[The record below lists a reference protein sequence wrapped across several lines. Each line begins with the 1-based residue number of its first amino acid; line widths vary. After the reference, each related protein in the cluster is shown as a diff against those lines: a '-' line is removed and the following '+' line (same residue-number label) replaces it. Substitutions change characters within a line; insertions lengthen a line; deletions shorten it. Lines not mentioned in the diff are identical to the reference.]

1 MIFWRSSTSE
11 TMNMFTLTHALL
23 LFCSMVSHNDALSF
37 VSRTNLKSNVSYT
50 RIKSPISNRGMSMS
64 LMVPSLSFENIDS
77 MVSQTM
83 RIQNQNIQAEIFGD
97 LAHATLDGAT
107 LLSLSPVILRLFIFV
122 GRIFAIL
129 ADYLPDH
136 AMTPDETIFQLLML
150 ILSGRSLYNDTVTL
164 VTSYTKSTSFKDR
177 KIYLIAF
184 LPVGFSWM
192 QYKLLISN
200 ALEWVELSPGK
211 CVLEENDSLLLVY
224 RGDVH
229 QDIDGINIQ
238 QYGICNQI
246 NVLDIVGDLFL
257 AKELIDSKFNK
268 KRRIKNVKPTTIDN
282 VGQPQTRYVLKA
294 GSDGSLLLRI
304 KVKKLLDIANKDE
317 QLFGSIKNL
326 VSNGIQN
333 RLIASLNE
341 Q

>member
-1 MIFWRSSTSE
+1 MKI
-11 TMNMFTLTHALL
+11 FTLTHALL
-23 LFCSMVSHNDALSF
+23 LVCSMVSHNDAMSF
-37 VSRTNLKSNVSYT
+37 VSRRNLKSNVSYT
-50 RIKSPISNRGMSMS
+50 RIKSPISNRVMSMS
-64 LMVPSLSFENIDS
+64 LMVPLLSFEHIHS

-83 RIQNQNIQAEIFGD
+83 RMQNQNIQAEVFGD
-97 LAHATLDGAT
+97 LAHAALDGAT
-107 LLSLSPVILRLFIFV
+107 LLSLSPVVLRLFIFV

-136 AMTPDETIFQLLML
+136 AMTPDETIFQLSML
-150 ILSGRSLYNDTVTL
+150 ILSVRSLYMDTVTL
-164 VTSYTKSTSFKDR
+164 VSSCTKSTSFKDR

-192 QYKLLISN
+192 QYKSLISN
-200 ALEWVELSPGK
+200 ALEWVELAPGK

-224 RGDVH
+224 RGNVH
-229 QDIDGINIQ
+229 QDIDGFNIQ
-238 QYGICNQI
+238 QYGIRNQT

-257 AKELIDSKFNK
+257 AKELIDSKFND
-268 KRRIKNVKPTTIDN
+268 KRKIKNFKPATIDRS
-282 VGQPQTRYVLKA
+282 GQPQSRYELKA

-304 KVKKLLDIANKDE
+304 KVKKILNMANKDE
-317 QLFGSIKNL
+317 QLIGSIKNL

-333 RLIASLNE
+333 RLIASLDE